1 MVWFLFIVSVLWIA
15 IGSAMVLHTEKVR
28 DFLQWFAAEA
38 NLKVWGGSI
47 ALFGVLLTVA
57 SFWSGV
63 VWFLFIIGILIVGK
77 GVFFLVGN
85 EQTVRALIAT
95 WLGISEM
102 GLRLWGLIFV
112 VTGAAV
118 FAWI

>member
-1 MVWFLFIVSVLWIA
+1 MVWFLFLVSVLWIA
-15 IGSAMVLHTEKVR
+15 TGSAMVLHTGKVR
-28 DFLQWFAAEA
+28 EFLRWFAEEA
-38 NLKVWGGSI
+38 NLRIWGGSI
-47 ALFGVLLTVA
+47 ALFGVLLAIA

-63 VWFLFIIGILIVGK
+63 VWFLFILGILIIAK

-85 EQTVRALIAT
+85 EETVRALLTT
-95 WLGISEM
+95 WLGISEA